1 MFVSV
6 INKIILFK
14 MKKKTIKTQMF
25 RYEIYLSEKQ
35 HAFWDMPPKLSQT

>member
-14 MKKKTIKTQMF
+14 MKKTIKTQMF

-35 HAFWDMPPKLSQT
+35 HTFWDVPPKLSQT